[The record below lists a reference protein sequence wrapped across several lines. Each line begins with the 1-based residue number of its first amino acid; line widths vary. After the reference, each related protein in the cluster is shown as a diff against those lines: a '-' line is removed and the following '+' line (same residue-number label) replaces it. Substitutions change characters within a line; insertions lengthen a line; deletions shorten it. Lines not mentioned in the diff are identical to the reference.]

1 MWISKVSDLIGSSPE
16 SFEDAA
22 RAVLARANRT
32 LRGTTGLEVVE
43 KSVKIEDGGISEY
56 RVRLRLCFD
65 VAPAIESHW

>member
-1 MWISKVSDLIGSSPE
+1 MWISKVSDVIGSSPE

-22 RAVLARANRT
+22 RSVLVRANRT

-43 KSVKIEDGGISEY
+43 KSVKTENGTISEY
-56 RVRLRLCFD
+56 RIRLRLSFD